1 MPRPSKGPRLH
12 LRKDKGRSSVYII
25 KDEGQ
30 RISTGTESRR
40 EAEKALA
47 AYLATKHRPSGPVQ
61 ASELSVAQALTIYAE
76 DHARYTS
83 APERIG
89 YAIDALDRFWGDTPV
104 SDVKAATCR
113 RYAAERGVSDGT
125 IRRELGVLNAAMQF
139 CATEGHLIAAPRIKM
154 PPPPAP
160 KDRWLT
166 RTEAAW
172 LLRAARSLNADGRH
186 LEKFI
191 LIGLYTGTRK
201 SAILALRIDQPST
214 SGGWIDTKNEILY
227 RQPSGKAQTRKR
239 QTPARIGAKLLGHV
253 RRWKANGCE
262 FAVQNKDGNRVG
274 DIRKG
279 WSRAILLAAKMAED
293 KDIYIDLSDC
303 TPHVLRHTCA
313 TWTMQGGADI
323 WDAAGRLGMS
333 IETLQKVYGHHH
345 PSHQESAVNALE
357 SGRFGPRGP
366 L

>member
-12 LRKDKGRSSVYII
+12 LRNDKGRTSVYII
-25 KDEGQ
+25 KDEGR
-30 RISTGTESRR
+30 RISTGTEDRR
-40 EAEKALA
+40 TAEKALTE
-47 AYLATKHRPSGPVQ
+47 YLVRKTRPGGPVQ
-61 ASELSVAQALTIYAE
+61 ASELSVAQALIIYAE
-76 DHARYTS
+76 DHAKYTA

-89 YAIDALDRFWGDTPV
+89 YAIDALDSFWGDLPV
-104 SDVKAATCR
+104 SDVKAASCR
-113 RYAAERGVSDGT
+113 EYSAVRGVSDGT
-125 IRRELGVLNAAMQF
+125 IRRELGVLNAALQF
-139 CATEGHLIAAPRIKM
+139 CASEGHLIAAPSVKM

-172 LLRAARSLNADGRH
+172 LLKAARSLKSDGRH
-186 LEKFI
+186 LAKFI

-201 SAILALRIDQPST
+201 SAILALCIDQPST

-227 RQPSGKAQTRKR
+227 RQPTGKAQTTKR
-239 QTPARIGAKLLGHV
+239 QPPARIGAKLLGHV
-253 RRWKANGCE
+253 KRWKVNGCI
-262 FAVQNKDGNRVG
+262 FAVQNKDGHRVG

-279 WSRAILLAAKMAED
+279 WSRAVVLAAELAAK
-293 KDIYIDLSDC
+293 KNIYIDLTDC

-333 IETLQKVYGHHH
+333 VDTLQKVYGHHH
-345 PSHQESAVNALE
+345 PSHQESAVSALE
-357 SGRFGPRGP
+357 SGRFGPRGR
-366 L
+366 